1 MFERP
6 FSARYLTDTDKITFA
21 QKRRKIQVQI
31 LMDATKSQKDSVTS
45 TFLQSGDRR
54 RARLNVDIFQKF
66 HLR

>member
-31 LMDATKSQKDSVTS
+31 LMDAATKSKKDFYKVGIGGE
-45 TFLQSGDRR
+45 QG
-54 RARLNVDIFQKF
+54 
-66 HLR
+66 

>member
-31 LMDATKSQKDSVTS
+31 LMDATKSQKRFCYVIS

-54 RARLNVDIFQKF
+54 GEQG
-66 HLR
+66 

>member
-31 LMDATKSQKDSVTS
+31 LMDAATKSKKDSVMLYPP
-45 TFLQSGDRR
+45 FYKVGIGGEQG
-54 RARLNVDIFQKF
+54 
-66 HLR
+66 